1 MPLSISCDICSMKVL
16 KCVHLANECLLSD
29 IENDD
34 CSDFTPNNL
43 QINEI
48 IDHLN
53 ANPISEEFLVTGPKA
68 EMLPII
74 FARFL
79 QNGNFLGLS
88 YNWNYFSPCIDRES
102 NIRIGTLVGTNYL
115 ISCLHVTPKTELVFF
130 EAFIV
135 QSNYLIQIPFYVKL
149 ANGNSFHRR
158 RIYQL

>member
-53 ANPISEEFLVTGPKA
+53 AN
-68 EMLPII
+68 
-74 FARFL
+74 
-79 QNGNFLGLS
+79 
-88 YNWNYFSPCIDRES
+88 
-102 NIRIGTLVGTNYL
+102 
-115 ISCLHVTPKTELVFF
+115 
-130 EAFIV
+130 
-135 QSNYLIQIPFYVKL
+135 
-149 ANGNSFHRR
+149 GNSFHRR